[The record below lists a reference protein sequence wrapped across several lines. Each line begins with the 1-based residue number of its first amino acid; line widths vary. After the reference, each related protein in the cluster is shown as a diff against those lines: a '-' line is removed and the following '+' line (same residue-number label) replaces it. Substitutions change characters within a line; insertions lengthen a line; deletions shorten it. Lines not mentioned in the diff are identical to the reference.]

1 MNKWH
6 GPEEEQLSRIMM
18 QYWANFARTGDPN
31 SGDHFETWDAFD
43 PGRRNFMRFDLSDK
57 THPEDNF
64 RHEWAAAWQDA
75 MIEIEDAK

>member
-1 MNKWH
+1 
-6 GPEEEQLSRIMM
+6 M

-31 SGDHFETWDAFD
+31 SDNPFKIWNAFD
-43 PGRRNFMRFDLSDK
+43 PERRNFMRFDLSDK
-57 THPEDNF
+57 THPEDHF